1 MKKDDFK
8 IRLINEYQEVYAR
21 REKLNK
27 FLNEVDEN
35 NKPCDNSRSLLVA
48 QLFAMDTYIQV
59 LRLRFLELHMQW
71 DDFHADNKPVK
82 DYSTGFDT
90 AKEDIKEF
98 AKNKYNKFASSL
110 ILWEQGYT
118 AGMVDIIEHIERM

>member
-1 MKKDDFK
+1 MKDDFK
-8 IRLINEYQEVYAR
+8 IRLINEYQEVRAR
-21 REKLNK
+21 RERLHK

-59 LRLRFLELHMQW
+59 LRLRFLELNMIW
-71 DDFHADNKPVK
+71 DDFNADKNPVEN